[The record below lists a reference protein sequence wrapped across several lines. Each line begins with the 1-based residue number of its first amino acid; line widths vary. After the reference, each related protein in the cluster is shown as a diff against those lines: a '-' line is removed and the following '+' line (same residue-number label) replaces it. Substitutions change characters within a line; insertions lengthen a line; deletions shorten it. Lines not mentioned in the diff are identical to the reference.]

1 MNTNQLKT
9 YAAQARKD
17 FMAAVAAK
25 AAKYGIMPD
34 QNLPCQ
40 ESGDYLLIGGNAYP
54 RSIKPAYQGVLSKIE
69 KIGYAEA
76 INEIA
81 YTWFNRMIALR
92 YMELH
97 GMLSHGYQ
105 IIGTPDRPEIM
116 QNAATLDMPGLDR
129 NKVTD
134 MLLDGTKDEQLYA
147 YLLQV
152 QLNELNKV
160 IPGLFEKIDDPTN
173 LLLPDGLI
181 MADSIRAKM
190 AELDPSNFDQIEV
203 IGWLY
208 QFYIAEQKDI
218 LMDAGKAYK
227 KEEIPAVTQLF
238 TPNWIVKY
246 MIQNSL
252 GAKWLETYPDS
263 PLKSKMEFYIEPAK
277 QTADVQAELDK
288 IKDKSIDPETLTV
301 IDPACGSGHI
311 LVEAY
316 DLLREIYLERG
327 YALRDIPELILKN
340 NLYGIDIDKRAAQ
353 LATFALSMKAAQDNP
368 RLLGKTIPVNI
379 IDIVESNGLD
389 VDAIA
394 NTLSTRD
401 VSAETIKSL
410 MDNFENAQTYGSL
423 IKIKHELTGKLD
435 DISEL
440 LDKAETTGDMLKREY
455 ASQFKPFVKQATYLA
470 KKYDVVVAN
479 PPYMGTKG
487 QNTLLRAFLN
497 EKYTDV
503 KSDLFSAFIDQN
515 LYLTKKNGKL
525 GFMTPFVW
533 MFISSYEKLRNNI
546 ITQYDLTSLIQLE
559 YSGFDGATVPI
570 CTFTLANRYI
580 KNKKNCFVKLSDFR
594 GAANQAP
601 KTLEAIQNRNC
612 GWFYE
617 AEPSKFV
624 QIPGSPIAYW
634 VSDEMRHV
642 FINADKLGNVAEPRQ
657 GMATTDNNRF
667 LRLWHEVSIENIG
680 FDLSKEEA
688 KASSKK
694 WFPYNKGGEFRKWYG
709 NHEYVVD
716 YHDNGQHLIDIV
728 VQKYPKISDPEFVIK
743 NRGCYFK
750 ESVSWS
756 KISSQFLA
764 MRYYPKGFVFDVSGC
779 CLFNDDENIQKM
791 LLGFGNTNLTR
802 QILGAL
808 SPTLNFEVGQ
818 IAALPIQ
825 EKAKHLSV
833 KCIDQLIQKEKQ
845 DWDSFEISW
854 HFERLP
860 ILTEQFKRNTVAA
873 SYAAWREQN
882 AADIAETKRLEEE
895 NNRLFIDAYGLQDQI
910 TPDVPI
916 EQITLTV
923 NPRYRYKADATD
935 AELEERFKADS
946 IKELIS
952 YIIGCYMGRY
962 SLDHTGLVYANANND
977 GFDHSKYQT
986 IPADNDGVIPVTDT
1000 AWFPTEDATNRI
1012 EEFIGKVWGQD
1023 KLQENL
1029 NFIANALGGKPT
1041 ETASEAIRRYMLDGF
1056 YKDHTS
1062 RYQKRPIYWMFS
1074 SGKNHAFDCLVYMH
1088 RINSQTLARIR
1099 TQFVIKLIDQMQTQ
1113 LNALQDAIAATTSA
1127 SEQRQMNKD
1136 ATRLQKQLQE
1146 LLEYDEKLNHAINQK
1161 IEIDL
1166 DDGFKQNYPKFTGL
1180 VVKVA

>member
-105 IIGTPDRPEIM
+105 IIGNPDRPEIM
-116 QNAATLDMPGLDR
+116 QNAASLDMPGLDR

-134 MLLDGTKDEQLYA
+134 LLLDGTKDEQLYA

-208 QFYIAEQKDI
+208 QFYISEQKDT
-218 LMDAGKAYK
+218 LMAAGKAYK

-252 GAKWLETYPDS
+252 GTKWLETYPES
-263 PLKSKMEFYIEPAK
+263 PLKAKMEFYIEPAE
-277 QTADVQAELDK
+277 QTAEVQTELDR

-368 RLLGKTIPVNI
+368 RLLNKAIPVNI
-379 IDIVESNGLD
+379 IDIVESDGLE

-394 NTLSTRD
+394 NTLATRD
-401 VSAETIKSL
+401 VSADTIKSL
-410 MDNFENAQTYGSL
+410 LDNFENALTYGSL
-423 IKIKHELTGKLD
+423 IQIKHDLIGKLD
-435 DISEL
+435 DIAAL
-440 LDKAETTGDMLKREY
+440 IANAESLNDMIKQEY
-455 ASQFKPFVKQATYLA
+455 ANQLKPFVVMAQYLA
-470 KKYDVVVAN
+470 RKYDCVVAN
-479 PPYMGTKG
+479 PPYMGKGG
-487 QNTLLRAFLN
+487 QNDTLKCFLN
-497 EKYTDV
+497 EHFKNV
-503 KSDLFSAFIDQN
+503 KTDLFSAFMLRN
-515 LYLTKKNGKL
+515 LYLSKNNANL
-525 GFMTPFVW
+525 AFMTPFVW
-533 MFISSYEKLRNNI
+533 MFIDSFEALRTI
-546 ITQYDLTSLIQLE
+546 LLTEYHISSLIQLE
-559 YSGFDGATVPI
+559 YSGFSGATVPV
-570 CTFTLANRYI
+570 CTFTVSNQRIAGQKGNYI
-580 KNKKNCFVKLSDFR
+580 SLTNFK
-594 GAANQAP
+594 GAQNQEP
-601 KTLEAIQNRNC
+601 KALEAIHNKSCGYLYETCLDSLLKISGAPIVYWISDNMKQVFTRGEHLGGIAKPKVGLQTGNNDKFLHFWYEINKENMGINC
-612 GWFYE
+612 CNMQE
-617 AEPSKFV
+617 ALNT
-624 QIPGSPIAYW
+624 G
-634 VSDEMRHV
+634 R
-642 FINADKLGNVAEPRQ
+642 
-657 GMATTDNNRF
+657 
-667 LRLWHEVSIENIG
+667 
-680 FDLSKEEA
+680 
-688 KASSKK
+688 K
-694 WFPYNKGGEFRKWYG
+694 WFPHNKGGAYRKWYG
-709 NHEYVVD
+709 NKEYVVD
-716 YHDNGQHLIDIV
+716 WQNNGQNIRNN
-728 VQKYPKISDPEFVIK
+728 KGAVIR
-743 NRGCYFK
+743 NPNMYFK
-750 ESVSWS
+750 ECLAWTDLTIADPSFRYCDRGCINDVAGPAVFEFGNLRWQLCGLLNSSVVARILHTTSPTMHYTVG
-756 KISSQFLA
+756 KVAEI
-764 MRYYPKGFVFDVSGC
+764 P
-779 CLFNDDENIQKM
+779 CLFSEETEYIEHSVQRIVNISK
-791 LLGFGNTNLTR
+791 N
-802 QILGAL
+802 
-808 SPTLNFEVGQ
+808 
-818 IAALPIQ
+818 
-825 EKAKHLSV
+825 
-833 KCIDQLIQKEKQ
+833 
-845 DWDSFEISW
+845 DWDSYETSW
-854 HFERLP
+854 EFERLP
-860 ILTEQFKRNTVAA
+860 ILSDVFRRDTVAA
-873 SYAAWREQN
+873 SYKAWRKQN

-895 NNRLFIDAYGLQDQI
+895 NNRLFIDAYGLQDEI

-962 SLDHTGLVYANANND
+962 SLDQTGLVYANAND
-977 GFDHSKYQT
+977 EGFDHSKYQT
-986 IPADNDGVIPVTDT
+986 ISADNDGVIPVTDT

-1012 EEFIGKVWGQD
+1012 EGFVAKVWGED

-1029 NFIANALGGKPT
+1029 SFIANALGGKPT
-1041 ETASEAIRRYMLDGF
+1041 ETPTEAIRRYMLDGF

-1088 RINSQTLARIR
+1088 RINLQTLARIR
-1099 TQFVIKLIDQMQTQ
+1099 TQFIIKLIDQMQTQ
-1113 LNALQDAIAATTSA
+1113 LNALQDAIATTTSA

-1166 DDGFKQNYPKFTGL
+1166 DDGFKQNYSKFAGL
-1180 VVKVA
+1180 VAKVA